1 MSIDREFRVKHGLIV
16 DGDVNFT
23 GTLYQNGVEFS
34 SSSLLSEAVHA
45 ITIDDGML
53 VYTKTLF
60 QDISQLNL
68 DIDFN
73 DPANRDVGA
82 TEANV
87 DLYNA
92 TTGLNENSTDYDQ
105 YFFGSKDVFYFIDD
119 DGYMVMRVNDT
130 YTYTEPK

>member
-60 QDISQLNL
+60 DDIVQFNL
-68 DIDFN
+68 DVDFN

-82 TEANV
+82 TEANT

-92 TTGLNENSTDYDQ
+92 TTGLNENSTAYDQ